1 MSEFSLPIIL
11 LVTGLFLLVAE
22 LFIPSG
28 GLLAILSASSLIAS
42 VVTAFMAGGPTLGM
56 TFLGVIAVA
65 LPVVLFAAVKY
76 WPDTPMGRL
85 ILVTPPE
92 HPDDVLP
99 DSEEYRRVQSLVGH
113 DGIAQTSMLP
123 SGGVL
128 IDGKIYDALSQG
140 EAIEQGDLVRVIE
153 VSGNHIVVRKITAD
167 SVAISDKEGEKTSS
181 SPAPDTY
188 LEDPFD
194 NPLA

>member
-1 MSEFSLPIIL
+1 MSELVLPITL
-11 LVTGLFLLVAE
+11 LITGLFLLVIE
-22 LFIPSG
+22 LFVPSG

-42 VVTAFMAGGPTLGM
+42 VVTAFLAGGPTLGM
-56 TFLGVIAVA
+56 IFLVTIAVA
-65 LPVVLFAAVKY
+65 LPAVLFAAVKY
-76 WPDTPMGRL
+76 WPETPLGRL
-85 ILVTPPE
+85 ILVKPPE

-99 DSEEYRRVQSLVGH
+99 DSEEYRRVQNLAGQ
-113 DGIAQTSMLP
+113 DGIAKTSMLP

-128 IDGKIYDALSQG
+128 IDGHIYDAVSEG
-140 EAIEQGDLVRVIE
+140 GAIEQGDLVRVVE

-167 SVAISDKEGEKTSS
+167 STAIKDKEDDRAPSS
-181 SPAPDTY
+181 RSMETY